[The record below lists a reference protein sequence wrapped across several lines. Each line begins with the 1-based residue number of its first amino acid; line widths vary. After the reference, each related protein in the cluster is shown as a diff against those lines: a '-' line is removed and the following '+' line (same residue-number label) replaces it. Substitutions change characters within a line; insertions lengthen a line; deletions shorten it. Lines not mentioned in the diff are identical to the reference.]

1 MEGQGSN
8 TIRESLLAGEGG
20 VGVCLFHFLKRA
32 NSCSTDVDVLVRPDG
47 SRWLSGHRA
56 GGTVA
61 YEGVPLVPSAT
72 STNYF
77 FGVRDP
83 KKIEKMTCS
92 HALVMEM
99 RSHLVASGDSNAN
112 LAGKMSYGESRSE
125 LIDTFGS
132 RKVQYQLSAS
142 SVIFLLMLG
151 CLGEN
156 CSSEG
161 QIISC

>member
-1 MEGQGSN
+1 LLNFCGFAPPADSVEGQGSN

-83 KKIEKMTCS
+83 KKIEKMDN
-92 HALVMEM
+92 EE
-99 RSHLVASGDSNAN
+99 RQN
-112 LAGKMSYGESRSE
+112 LLND
-125 LIDTFGS
+125 LIDFGIEN
-132 RKVQYQLSAS
+132 LSDEDKK
-142 SVIFLLMLG
+142 LLPL
-151 CLGEN
+151 LAK
-156 CSSEG
+156 
-161 QIISC
+161 